1 MSQHW
6 EMTKGW
12 FQINLG
18 KKQPERKISLVL
30 DAPLVIADPLFFKA
44 KSPWLC
50 LQSRSDQIT
59 VRLRLSKS
67 LPWLV
72 LSLSN
77 LSCSLDHLL
86 YSIFKHQHDKDDILC
101 CFCWA
106 CILFNYWHHKQWVI
120 YDNHLLTILYFELN
134 KKCPPKSYW
143 RLILVVR
150 ILAAR
155 AGEIN

>member
-1 MSQHW
+1 
-6 EMTKGW
+6 MTKGW

-86 YSIFKHQHDKDDILC
+86 YSIFKHQHDKDDILSC
-101 CFCWA
+101 VVFGEPVSSS
-106 CILFNYWHHKQWVI
+106 ITDITNN
-120 YDNHLLTILYFELN
+120 DNHLLTIFYFELN
-134 KKCPPKSYW
+134 LKYPPN
-143 RLILVVR
+143 LIGALFWWS
-150 ILAAR
+150 
-155 AGEIN
+155 EF